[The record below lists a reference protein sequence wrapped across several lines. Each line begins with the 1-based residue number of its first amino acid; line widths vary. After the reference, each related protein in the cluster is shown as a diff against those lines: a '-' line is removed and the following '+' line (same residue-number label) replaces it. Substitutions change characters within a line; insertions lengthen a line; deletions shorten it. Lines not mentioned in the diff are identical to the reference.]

1 MPPMQPQAPDGEAV
15 KFLRQKLGFPGAAQ
29 VHL

>member
-1 MPPMQPQAPDGEAV
+1 MQPQAPDGEAV
-15 KFLRQKLGFPGAAQ
+15 KFLRQTSGFPGADE